1 MAEGIVAR
9 GKRTV
14 VRWFQRGDV
23 DKRQAWPSHTDPLYS
38 HNDPRPMSNRER
50 DFWFLER
57 SSSAT
62 YKMFAIDD
70 LRGNL
75 VGWLTLRNINP
86 QASTSVLGIA
96 LNPVWMNMEYGTDSL
111 MAFLDCYFD
120 GMGFKEMR
128 LDVAA
133 FNGRAMR
140 SYEKCGFRYIGQHWT
155 EHPSSLFPSVFNESQ
170 YKDIVCHFRR
180 SLLGIEVL
188 YHDMA
193 IDRVTFARH
202 KATLQADEQEGS
214 NNEDVPVRRAARR

>member
-75 VGWLTLRNINP
+75 VGWLTLRNINS

-96 LNPVWMNMEYGTDSL
+96 LNPVWMDMGYGTDSL
-111 MAFLDCYFD
+111 MAFLDYYFD
-120 GMGFKEMR
+120 GMGFKEIR

-133 FNGRAMR
+133 FNGRAVR

-155 EHPSSLFPSVFNESQ
+155 EHPSSLFPSVFNEPQ
-170 YKDIVCHFRR
+170 YKDVVRHFRR

-188 YHDMA
+188 YCDMA
-193 IDRVTFARH
+193 IDRATFVRH
-202 KATLQADEQEGS
+202 KTALEAAEQEQS
-214 NNEDVPVRRAARR
+214 HDDDVPALRAAHR

>member
-9 GKRTV
+9 GGKTV
-14 VRWFQRGDV
+14 IRWFQREDV
-23 DKRQAWPSHTDPLYS
+23 DKRQAWPPHADPLYS

-57 SSSAT
+57 RSSGT

-70 LRGNL
+70 FHGNL
-75 VGWLTLRNINP
+75 VGWLTLRNINL
-86 QASTSVLGIA
+86 QLSTSVLGIA
-96 LNPVWMNMEYGTDSL
+96 LNPDWMDVGYGTDSL
-111 MAFLDCYFD
+111 MAFLGYYFGD
-120 GMGFKEMR
+120 MGFREMR

-155 EHPSSLFPSVFNESQ
+155 EHPSSLFPPIFKDSQ
-170 YKDIVCHFRR
+170 YKDVSRYFRR

-188 YHDMA
+188 YYDMA
-193 IDRVTFARH
+193 IDRATFVRH
-202 KATLQADEQEGS
+202 KTVVEAAEQEEPNG
-214 NNEDVPVRRAARR
+214 EDVRARRTAHR